1 MPIRSWWERVVT
13 TWKTFRPARRRRPS
27 VCYSGETFEPRRM
40 LSAFLVNSLADSH
53 DAILG
58 DGIAAD
64 ANGQTTLRAALEEAN
79 ALLGADT
86 ITLPQGVV
94 SLSSANGPLAVTD
107 DVTIFGGATSTI
119 DGTPFDEVFSIS
131 GAGGLQFE
139 NASVLSAHNLAIS
152 SRPMLLTTNA
162 RQVDLVIAFS
172 ASPAAQLTVETK
184 ASNIVVPLNAISM
197 PSHDFDAA
205 LTTATT
211 KQTKIELQAPNFGD
225 FVLPTAD
232 EAIEKIINALFRK
245 EPDFVLPVR
254 GEQKPGSILEDN
266 AQPLPKP
273 APIEDSSQGDDP
285 MSDGEQS
292 LADPVDDEEV
302 RTVLRGW
309 ANDAGWNEFDFL
321 SRGSDATT
329 IKARH
334 DSRVAVLAGALLSGV
349 VTTVWSREDRGSWR
363 DSLSL
368 TGLRSRF
375 LRLRRRA
382 R

>member
-1 MPIRSWWERVVT
+1 MPIRSWWEVVVT
-13 TWKTFRPARRRRPS
+13 TWKTIRPTRRRRQS
-27 VCYSGETFEPRRM
+27 VCYSSETFERRRM
-40 LSAFLVNSLADSH
+40 LSAFIVNSLADSH
-53 DAILG
+53 DAIPG

-64 ANGQTTLRAALEEAN
+64 ANGHTTFRAALEEAN

-86 ITLPQGVV
+86 ITLPAGVV
-94 SLSSANGPLAVTD
+94 LLTSNNGSLAVTD

-119 DGTPFDEVFSIS
+119 DGTPFDEVFSVS
-131 GAGGLQFE
+131 GARRLQFE
-139 NASVLSAHNLAIS
+139 NVSVLSAHNSAIS

-162 RQVDLVIAFS
+162 RQVDLIAAFS
-172 ASPAAQLTVETK
+172 APPTLPLTIETK
-184 ASNIVVPLNAISM
+184 ASNILVPLSAIST

-205 LTTATT
+205 LTTTAT
-211 KQTKIELQAPNFGD
+211 KQAKTELQTPDFGD
-225 FVLPTAD
+225 FVLPTPD

-254 GEQKPGSILEDN
+254 GELKPGQIIEDN

-273 APIEDSSQGDDP
+273 APVEDSSQDDDP

-292 LADPVDDEEV
+292 LADPIDDEEV

-321 SRGSDATT
+321 TGGSHATT

-334 DSRVAVLAGALLSGV
+334 GSRVAVLAGALLSGV

-363 DSLSL
+363 DSLL
-368 TGLRSRF
+368 LDAIRTRF
-375 LRLRRRA
+375 ERLRRRA

>member
-13 TWKTFRPARRRRPS
+13 TWKTFRPTRRRRQS
-27 VCYSGETFEPRRM
+27 ACYSGETFEPRRM
-40 LSAFLVNSLADSH
+40 LSAFIVNSLADSH

-58 DGIAAD
+58 DGVAAD
-64 ANGQTTLRAALEEAN
+64 VNGQTTLRAALEEAN
-79 ALLGADT
+79 AHFGADT
-86 ITLPQGVV
+86 ITLPAGVV
-94 SLSSANGPLAVTD
+94 SLSLANGPLVVTD
-107 DVTIFGGATSTI
+107 DVTILGGTTSTI
-119 DGTPFDEVFSIS
+119 DGTPFDEVFSVS
-131 GAGGLQFE
+131 GAGRLQVE
-139 NASVLSAHNLAIS
+139 NVSVLSARNSAIS
-152 SRPMLLTTNA
+152 QRPTLLTTNA
-162 RQVDLVIAFS
+162 RQADLVVAFS
-172 ASPAAQLTVETK
+172 ASPTAPLTVETK
-184 ASNIVVPLNAISM
+184 ASNSLAPLSTIST
-197 PSHDFDAA
+197 PNHDFDAA
-205 LTTATT
+205 LTTSIT
-211 KQTKIELQAPNFGD
+211 KRAKTELQAPDFGD
-225 FVLPTAD
+225 FVLPTPD

-245 EPDFVLPVR
+245 EPDFVLPVG
-254 GEQKPGSILEDN
+254 GEQKPGPIIEDN

-273 APIEDSSQGDDP
+273 APIEDSSHGDDP

-334 DSRVAVLAGALLSGV
+334 GSRVAVLAGALLSGV